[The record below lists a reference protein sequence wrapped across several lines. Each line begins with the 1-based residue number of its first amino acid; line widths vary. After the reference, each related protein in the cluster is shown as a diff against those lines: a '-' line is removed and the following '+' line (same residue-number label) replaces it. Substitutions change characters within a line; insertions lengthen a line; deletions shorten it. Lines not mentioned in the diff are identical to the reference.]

1 MRVGIDCHRRADDV
15 FHDLPVFLAQSR
27 ALTAALRDAGV
38 NRGAARAIGH
48 AGWEL
53 LFDGAL
59 VDDDEL
65 GAAYLAAMSCAVAD
79 RDWSAALARRAA
91 RGVPTIYGDPEGVT
105 EILWRVLGQRR
116 LLAFDKISL
125 APGETG
131 HVTLAADPRLLAE
144 FDEAGHN
151 WRVAPG
157 RYCIAV
163 GTDANDM
170 VLRGE
175 ATLSA
180 ASIKP

>member
-116 LLAFDKISL
+116 LLAFDASL
-125 APGETG
+125 KPA
-131 HVTLAADPRLLAE
+131 VANALAAAQPAIVDAVDDVMGAVTPVAE
-144 FDEAGHN
+144 
-151 WRVAPG
+151 R
-157 RYCIAV
+157 
-163 GTDANDM
+163 
-170 VLRGE
+170 
-175 ATLSA
+175 
-180 ASIKP
+180 